1 MRASDK
7 SCPRCTGQLRR
18 LRRSPL
24 QRLIYARIYECI
36 ECGCAV
42 RPFHQTLSW
51 VGGYDDIVRYAA
63 SVGAGAAAS
72 LGLVAAQS
80 REQLASVLSRLKTV
94 RR

>member
-1 MRASDK
+1 
-7 SCPRCTGQLRR
+7 
-18 LRRSPL
+18 
-24 QRLIYARIYECI
+24 
-36 ECGCAV
+36 V